1 MYAIDNGGKGTNH
14 AERLVYLRMCL
25 KGTRRMVYDNVIKSH
40 KDDGMKETNPQQLY
54 KEIKDELMQFAE
66 TAVEKQVRIRN
77 QWRSFSKTKYM
88 TALEF
93 STKFIKFSTQLEE
106 VGLGLSK
113 AEKYMCYIEK
123 VGADMAEL
131 IRLDKCQR
139 PDRSGGTSERLPET
153 WEEAHAVLMEREAA
167 RSGTKILK
175 EHSLGEP
182 PKTYPDGYFD
192 KDVKP
197 SQQAGGSEQR
207 TVCFNMRDKGKCEYG
222 DRCKFS
228 HDKTLIADARRKGN
242 EKGRPDKRKKILC
255 KYIKDPSLGECPD
268 GDDCPYNHDPNSDLL
283 KSCLLYTSP
292 SPRDGLLSRMP
303 SSA

>member
-1 MYAIDNGGKGTNH
+1 
-14 AERLVYLRMCL
+14 
-25 KGTRRMVYDNVIKSH
+25 
-40 KDDGMKETNPQQLY
+40 
-54 KEIKDELMQFAE
+54 MQFSE
-66 TAVEKQVRIRN
+66 TAVEKQVRIST
-77 QWRSFSKTKYM
+77 QWEAFSKTRGM

-167 RSGTKILK
+167 RKGSKMLK
-175 EHSLGEP
+175 EASYLDP
-182 PKTYPDGYFD
+182 PPLPGKNDVPDVNSDEEIRIRG
-192 KDVKP
+192 
-197 SQQAGGSEQR
+197 GGSQHR
-207 TVCFNMRDKGKCEYG
+207 TVCFNVRDKGTCEYG

-228 HDKTLIADARRKGN
+228 HDKTLIAQA
-242 EKGRPDKRKKILC
+242 KRKL
-255 KYIKDPSLGECPD
+255 SLI
-268 GDDCPYNHDPNSDLL
+268 HI
-283 KSCLLYTSP
+283 
-292 SPRDGLLSRMP
+292 
-303 SSA
+303 